1 MRIGVI
7 TSGAA
12 GMFCGS
18 CMRDNALAAALN
30 ELGHDALLI
39 PTFTPIRTDEI
50 DVSEGQVF
58 YGGINVFLEQKT
70 WLFRHTPRWVDWLL
84 NRPWLLRLAT
94 RRAVNTDYS
103 DLAELTVSMLRGTHG
118 HQKKELDRLIGWL
131 RDEVK
136 PDVLL
141 MTNALLSGIIPEV
154 KRQLGIPVLTTLQG
168 DDIFLDALPTDA
180 RRLCLDEIIRN
191 DRATDG
197 YVATSRDYADHMA
210 GYLGI
215 SRGKVH
221 VVYPGLNLKG
231 HGGPR
236 SERAGEPLAV
246 GYFARICPEKGFH
259 HIVDAFIEL
268 RKSPGSPPAKLRA
281 AGWMGDHQR
290 EYFEKQVRK
299 LADAGLGG
307 DFEHVECPD
316 HASKVRFLQS
326 IDVLSVPTAFREP
339 KGLYVLEA
347 WANGVPVVQPR
358 HGSFLEL
365 IEATGGGLLTEPG
378 NTPDLAAA
386 IRRLLDDPTLR
397 TELGRN
403 GQDAVRR
410 RFTSRVMAE
419 ETIAILGRYVAASP
433 VPPAAASVS

>member
-1 MRIGVI
+1 MRIGLI

-18 CMRDNALAAALN
+18 CMRDNTLAAALT
-30 ELGHDALLI
+30 ELGHDALLV

-50 DVSEGQVF
+50 DVSEGRVF
-58 YGGINVFLEQKT
+58 YGGINVFLEQKSR
-70 WLFRHTPRWVDWLL
+70 LFRHTPRWVDWLF
-84 NRPWLLRLAT
+84 NRPLLLRLAT
-94 RRAVNTDYS
+94 RRSVNSDYAG
-103 DLAELTVSMLRGTHG
+103 LAELTVSMLRGTHG
-118 HQKKELDRLIGWL
+118 HQRKELDKLIGWL

-141 MTNALLSGIIPEV
+141 LTNALLSGIVPEV

-168 DDIFLDALPTDA
+168 DDVFLDALPTDA
-180 RRLCLDEIIRN
+180 RRLCLDEIRRN

-197 YVATSRDYADHMA
+197 YIATSRDYADHMA
-210 GYLGI
+210 GYLGV
-215 SRGKVH
+215 SRDKVH

-236 SERAGEPLAV
+236 PERTGFPVV

-259 HIVDAFIEL
+259 IIVDALIHL
-268 RKSPGSPPAKLRA
+268 RQSPGAPPAKLRA

-290 EYFEKQVRK
+290 GFYEQQVKK
-299 LADAGLGG
+299 LADVGLAG
-307 DFEHVECPD
+307 DFERVECPD
-316 HASKVRFLQS
+316 HTSKVRFLQS
-326 IDVLSVPTAFREP
+326 IDVLSVPAAFREP

-358 HGSFLEL
+358 FGSFPEL

-378 NTPDLAAA
+378 DTPGLAAA
-386 IRRLLDDPTLR
+386 IRRLLDDPAHR
-397 TELGRN
+397 AELGRK

-410 RFTSRVMAE
+410 RFTARVMAE
-419 ETIAILGRYVAASP
+419 ETVGVLSRYFAVPP
-433 VPPAAASVS
+433 VPSAAASVS

>member
-1 MRIGVI
+1 MRIGLI

-18 CMRDNALAAALN
+18 CMRDNTLAAALT
-30 ELGHDALLI
+30 ELGHDTLLI

-50 DVSEGQVF
+50 DVSEGKLF
-58 YGGINVFLEQKT
+58 YGGINVYLEQKT
-70 WLFRHTPRWVDWLL
+70 RLFRHTPRWVDWLF

-94 RRAVNTDYS
+94 RRSVNSDYA
-103 DLAELTVSMLRGTHG
+103 DLADLTFSMLRGTHG
-118 HQKKELDRLIGWL
+118 HQKKELDRLADWL

-141 MTNALLSGIIPEV
+141 LTNALLSGIVPEV
-154 KRQLGIPVLTTLQG
+154 KRRLGIPVLTTLQG
-168 DDIFLDALPTDA
+168 DDVFLDALPADA
-180 RRLCLDEIIRN
+180 RRLCLDEIRRN
-191 DRATDG
+191 DLATDG
-197 YVATSRDYADHMA
+197 YIATSNDYADHMA
-210 GYLGI
+210 GYLGV
-215 SRGKVH
+215 SRDKVH
-221 VVYPGLNLKG
+221 VVYPGISLMG

-236 SERAGEPLAV
+236 PERIGEPPLV

-259 HIVDAFIEL
+259 SLVDAFIHL
-268 RKSPGSPPAKLRA
+268 RHSPGAPKAKLRA

-290 EYFEKQVRK
+290 GFFEQQVRK
-299 LADAGLGG
+299 LADAGLAG

-347 WANGVPVVQPR
+347 WANAVPVVQPR
-358 HGSFLEL
+358 HGSFPEL

-378 NTPDLAAA
+378 DTAGLAAA
-386 IRRLLDDPTLR
+386 IRGLLDDPAHR
-397 TELGRN
+397 AELGRR

-410 RFTSRVMAE
+410 QFTARVMAE
-419 ETIAILGRYVAASP
+419 VTVAVLGRYVAATP